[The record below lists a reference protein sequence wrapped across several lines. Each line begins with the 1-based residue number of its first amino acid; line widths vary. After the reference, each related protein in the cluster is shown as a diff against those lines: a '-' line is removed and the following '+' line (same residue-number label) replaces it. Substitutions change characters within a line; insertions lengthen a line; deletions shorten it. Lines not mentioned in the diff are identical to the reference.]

1 MNQNQI
7 AEFNFKP
14 INPGLKGVG
23 GWLALFIV
31 GQAFV
36 RPLMTLGQFSESDSI
51 LSKISET
58 FPVTMTLFTVEKII
72 IIHLLIFGVAVGLAL
87 WRVHTPFSVKLAK
100 IYLIANPIVLALNAL
115 LYKFSDLPPGVRDKV
130 VERMLSNA
138 GAFAFWSLVWI
149 LYFIKSK
156 RVRLTYLQPARSSF

>member
-1 MNQNQI
+1 I
-7 AEFNFKP
+7 F
-14 INPGLKGVG
+14 
-23 GWLALFIV
+23 

-36 RPLMTLGQFSESDSI
+36 RPLMTLEQFSESDSI

-58 FPVTMTLFTVEKII
+58 FPFTITLFTVEKII

-100 IYLIANPIVLALNAL
+100 IYLIANPIVLVLNAL
-115 LYKFSDLPPGVRDKV
+115 LYKFSDLPSGVRDKV
-130 VERMLSNA
+130 VESMLSNVLA
-138 GAFAFWSLVWI
+138 VAFWSLVWI
-149 LYFIKSK
+149 LYFIRSK